1 MSILSNMKCLSFIT
15 AIALATIFTACS
27 SDDIPVQ
34 HPDDYGTIT
43 FSVKTQKL
51 ITRSNPYEDYSPSR
65 HPSTMG
71 TFGYCN
77 ANIANP
83 IFNNDVVTYDP
94 VEKNWTDA
102 LNRRWEDYKGTT
114 TFDFLAY
121 MPQTGGASVA
131 LTADGEYSL
140 TIPFSIPDGMPF
152 LFDTRQAPIICASP
166 DRKVAL
172 DSKGAKLDFDHVV
185 NMQFDQTLTGYRL
198 LFKLD
203 PTMGAIR
210 YFRIKAVSLTGDLAA
225 AGTVSRTYSYATDG
239 TLKTG
244 NISWN
249 ALQRKNY
256 GATPVG
262 VPYKET
268 DDAAADNATKT
279 LLVGADDFS
288 QWGDVFYTIPDPK
301 FLPTISVTYDVVL
314 LDEDGKEVVTRND
327 ITSSITLNK
336 ANFSNLTTGGTAMVN
351 PIRIL
356 IQPRYLYVLADQD
369 AYTGRLLIE

>member
-1 MSILSNMKCLSFIT
+1 MKCLSSIT
-15 AIALATIFTACS
+15 TIALAALLTACS
-27 SDDIPVQ
+27 SDDVPVQ
-34 HPDDYGTIT
+34 HPDDYACIT

-51 ITRSNPYEDYSPSR
+51 ITRSNPYEDYSPLR

-71 TFGYCN
+71 AFGYCN

-172 DSKGAKLDFDHVV
+172 DSKGANMDFDHVV

-225 AGTVSRTYSYATDG
+225 AGTVSRTYSYAADG
-239 TLKTG
+239 TLNVG

-268 DDAAADNATKT
+268 DDASSDNVTKT

-288 QWGDVFYTIPDPK
+288 QWGDVFYTIPDPN

-314 LDEDGKEVVTRND
+314 LDEDGNEVITRND

-336 ANFSNLTTGGTAMVN
+336 ANFSNLTTGVTAMVN